1 MSTKPRGRIGG
12 NRSDRNGTAR
22 NGINRNGTG
31 RNRIN
36 RNGTGRN
43 RINRNGTDR
52 NGINRNGIY
61 RNGTDRNRQKSRRAK
76 SVLKAVILLEM
87 LAIGV
92 VVYALRLSMRA
103 GGNDRQYDRRRK
115 GQRRKRLCGQKGQ
128 EDFGILV
135 RRKRNVTEGDGICG
149 CTPWRFW
156 LRPCS

>member
-43 RINRNGTDR
+43 RIN
-52 NGINRNGIY
+52 

-128 EDFGILV
+128 KDFGILV

-156 LRPCS
+156 LPPCS